1 MIQNILLIHE
11 TGFGLVSRSY
21 GDDSKDLDLFGGLLA
36 AISSF
41 AENLM
46 GDAINEIRMD
56 HHNIFY
62 ESEQGVVL
70 AIITPKRTISRR
82 KISAIMRKIHSNF
95 LERYSEYLRQDF
107 LEPKNF
113 EEFSFEIDSILRK
126 NGVLGTKSSPV
137 KEKIISTLKQK

>member
-21 GDDSKDLDLFGGLLA
+21 GDDAKDLDLFGGLLT
-36 AISSF
+36 AISCF
-41 AENLM
+41 AENLI

-70 AIITPKRTISRR
+70 AVITPKRTISRR
-82 KISAIMRKIHSNF
+82 KIATIMRKIHSNF
-95 LERYSEYLRQDF
+95 LDRYSEYLRQDF
-107 LEPKNF
+107 LEPKIF
-113 EEFSFEIDSILRK
+113 EGFSLEIDSILQK
-126 NGVLGTKSSPV
+126 NGILGKTSSPA
-137 KEKIISTLKQK
+137 KEKIISTLRQK